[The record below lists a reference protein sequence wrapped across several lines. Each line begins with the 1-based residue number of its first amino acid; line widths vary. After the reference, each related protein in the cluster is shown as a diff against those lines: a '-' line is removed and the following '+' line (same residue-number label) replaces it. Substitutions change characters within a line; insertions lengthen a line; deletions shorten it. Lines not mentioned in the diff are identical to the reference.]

1 MGILACRPMKWG
13 QGMSQEDFM
22 NKDQC
27 ILLDTEDNVI
37 GQCSKKKSHIFSEL
51 APRGI
56 LHRAFSVFL
65 FDSEGRMLLQKR
77 ANDKVTFRS
86 VWTNTCCSHPLHGY
100 NPTEVDTQEDVKK
113 GVANGVKRAAVRK
126 LYQELGIHPSQVE
139 PSRFKFLTRLH
150 YWAADVVTHGPKAPW
165 GEHEIDYIL
174 FYQLKENE
182 KLDINPNEEEV
193 DDYKWVTKEE
203 LVKMI
208 KDPEM
213 TDKNGRKLLWSP
225 WFRIIVERFLAPLWW
240 KDLKLTLGTDQ
251 FVDGK
256 IHRFDCSEEHF
267 GGAGHAGPWLS
278 KLEKTRAQEES
289 KQEKK
294 KTVDEY

>member
-1 MGILACRPMKWG
+1 MGILACRPYRWG
-13 QGMSQEDFM
+13 QGMTQEDFM
-22 NKDQC
+22 NKDEC

-37 GQCSKKKSHIFSEL
+37 GNCSKKKAHVFSQL

-65 FDSEGRMLLQKR
+65 FDAEGRLLLQRR
-77 ANDKVTFRS
+77 AMDKVTFRG

-100 NPTEVDTQEDVKK
+100 LPSEVDTPDDVSI
-113 GVANGVKRAAVRK
+113 GRAPGVKRAAVRK
-126 LYQELGIHPSQVE
+126 LYQELGIHPSQIQ

-150 YWAADVVTHGPKAPW
+150 YWAADVVTHGSDSPW

-182 KLDINPNEEEV
+182 KLGIHPNKEEV
-193 DDYKWVTKEE
+193 DDIKWVTKSE
-203 LVKMI
+203 LVDLLSDSTAKEKDGSKMI
-208 KDPEM
+208 
-213 TDKNGRKLLWSP
+213 WSP

-240 KDLKLTLGTDQ
+240 KDLALTLGTDQ

-256 IHRFDCSEEHF
+256 IHRFDCSSEHF
-267 GGAGHAGPWLS
+267 GGAGKAGPWLNQIEADEIKQEDS
-278 KLEKTRAQEES
+278 KV
-289 KQEKK
+289 EKK
-294 KTVDEY
+294 KVEE